1 MFFVVKGPLV
11 ILVCTLAVPFVYR
24 FLWPGGVARSS
35 RFFIVS
41 LTVALIVAA
50 AAIFW
55 FSQVLIGI
63 GIAKPSPATAAAS
76 TRVVHLLRMRLAV
89 ALTFSILAQYGVCY
103 VTQALLGKQV
113 GAVGSNNRWRGP

>member
-1 MFFVVKGPLV
+1 MFFLVKGPLV
-11 ILVCTLAVPFVYR
+11 ILVCTLAVPFAYR
-24 FLWPGGVARSS
+24 FLWPRRVARTS

-50 AAIFW
+50 AAIVW
-55 FSQVLIGI
+55 FSQILIGI

-76 TRVVHLLRMRLAV
+76 ARVVHLLRMRLAV

-103 VTQALLGKQV
+103 LTQAPLRK
-113 GAVGSNNRWRGP
+113 

>member
-1 MFFVVKGPLV
+1 MLFVVKGPLV
-11 ILVCTLAVPFVYR
+11 ILVCTLAVPFIYH

-35 RFFIVS
+35 RFFMVS

-63 GIAKPSPATAAAS
+63 GIAQPSPATTAAS
-76 TRVVHLLRMRLAV
+76 ARVVHLLRMRLAV
-89 ALTFSILAQYGVCY
+89 ALTFTILAQYGVCY
-103 VTQALLGKQV
+103 ITQALLRKQTAS
-113 GAVGSNNRWRGP
+113 GCRGR

>member
-1 MFFVVKGPLV
+1 MLFVVKGPLV
-11 ILVCTLAVPFVYR
+11 ILACTLAVPFAYR
-24 FLWPGGVARSS
+24 FLWPGAVARSS

-63 GIAKPSPATAAAS
+63 GIARPLPATAADSA
-76 TRVVHLLRMRLAV
+76 RVVHLLRMRLAV
-89 ALTFSILAQYGVCY
+89 ALTFSILAEYGVCY
-103 VTQALLGKQV
+103 FTQALLRK
-113 GAVGSNNRWRGP
+113 

>member
-35 RFFIVS
+35 RFFVVS

-55 FSQVLIGI
+55 FSQALMGI
-63 GIAKPSPATAAAS
+63 GIAKPSPATATAS
-76 TRVVHLLRMRLAV
+76 ASVVHLLRMRLAV

-103 VTQALLGKQV
+103 VTNALLRK
-113 GAVGSNNRWRGP
+113 

>member
-11 ILVCTLAVPFVYR
+11 ILVCILVVPFVYR

-55 FSQVLIGI
+55 FSQVLLGI
-63 GIAKPSPATAAAS
+63 GIAQPSPTTAAAS
-76 TRVVHLLRMRLAV
+76 ARVVHLLRMRLAV

-103 VTQALLGKQV
+103 VTQALLRK
-113 GAVGSNNRWRGP
+113 

>member
-11 ILVCTLAVPFVYR
+11 ILMCTLAVPFVYR
-24 FLWPGGVARSS
+24 FLWPRGVARSS
-35 RFFIVS
+35 RFYIAS

-63 GIAKPSPATAAAS
+63 GIAKPSPATSAAS
-76 TRVVHLLRMRLAV
+76 ARVVHLLRMRLAV

-103 VTQALLGKQV
+103 VTQALLRQRV
-113 GAVGSNNRWRGP
+113 GAAGSNNRWRGP